1 MRFGGLRLL
10 SDARSVL
17 AATASL
23 AAVTIPG
30 RRRRSILLA
39 VDLCRC
45 RRRTILLAV
54 DGRRRSLPSEN
65 LSSPSGAVIARA
77 LSPGFFVLALHV

>member
-1 MRFGGLRLL
+1 MRLL
-10 SDARSVL
+10 FDARPVL

-45 RRRTILLAV
+45 RRRSILLAV

-65 LSSPSGAVIARA
+65 LSTPSGALIAA
-77 LSPGFFVLALHV
+77 ILSSLRFFCLAIHV